1 MDILY
6 TKMPFSYWKPPVW
19 RHKDHKLWLT
29 ESGHGEYLK
38 GKVGNVPGSDPV
50 PNLVAA
56 RCLDLVMN
64 FMGIPEIMEAE
75 ELSAMLSNP
84 DTPQDKVFIR
94 SWKSHSDRTRHQD
107 LLSVKRTQLL
117 SLITQGPV
125 YTHTLRVRSSTSVVN
140 ITFLEDDW
148 ITVVISNDNSL
159 SCFRCDG
166 LRGVTQC
173 LAGG

>member
-1 MDILY
+1 
-6 TKMPFSYWKPPVW
+6 MPFSYWKPPVW
-19 RHKDHKLWLT
+19 KHKDHKLWLT
-29 ESGHGEYLK
+29 ESGQGEYLK
-38 GKVGNVPGSDPV
+38 GKVGHVPGSDPV

-94 SWKSHSDRTRHQD
+94 SLKSHSDRVRHQD
-107 LLSVKRTQLL
+107 LLGVKRTQLF

-125 YTHTLRVRSSTSVVN
+125 YTHALRVRSLSNSMVN

-166 LRGVTQC
+166 LIGVAQC